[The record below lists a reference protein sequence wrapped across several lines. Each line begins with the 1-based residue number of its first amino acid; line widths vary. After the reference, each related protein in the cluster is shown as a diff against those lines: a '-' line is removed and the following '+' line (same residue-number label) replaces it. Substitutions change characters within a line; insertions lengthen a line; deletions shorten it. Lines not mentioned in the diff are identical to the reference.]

1 MLFHSRHRRGSYALA
16 PESPFPQI
24 IRWALLGL
32 ALLIFVYLAG
42 SFFLRL
48 FGVGNAI
55 RHTATSLSLEGRGT
69 VNVYLEGGELQRAQD
84 GMKLYPG
91 DRLTT
96 GKASNATLR
105 FFDGTIVRLDE
116 QSDMTVS
123 ESAQGEKI
131 SEITLALEDGGVWV
145 STPTVKAF
153 SGTITRTLQTPMM
166 VYGIPSDTEAILEPL
181 RALAYSADGM
191 GIQIEIRN
199 TNYDAFYLGEG
210 QQIELPGIE
219 DLGSDLYTYRK
230 ALDPVASRSTFLEE
244 SRVRRSI
251 ITKKPVAAKPGT
263 TSSGS
268 QTVGFLNVISPV
280 NNAVLPSGTVKVEG
294 MYGEGV
300 ASIKVNEY
308 NAVLVADRKTFS
320 QELALPTGEGE
331 FEIQVTAL
339 SANGEVLEETRRTVK
354 RDLKAPDSPT
364 ITAPAIQGQIWQ
376 TARQELVLRGKA
388 PANAV
393 GIIVNEY
400 RLQLYSPEK
409 AEWSYLAS
417 TRLGNYVFGE
427 NTFNVVAIDSNGTK
441 SAPAVLKIIL
451 GEGLTEGVVAG
462 SATSATPPPPA
473 GTSASSEN
481 PAQLPNNAPLT
492 PGSVTVTGPTAGTAH
507 TATGSEFLI
516 EGTTSASTNSMWVN
530 DYKLQLYTSGKTFW
544 NYIANTEYQNL
555 KRGKNV
561 YVVVARN
568 AKGEILD
575 KIEYTVTYNP

>member
-1 MLFHSRHRRGSYALA
+1 MLFHSRHRRGSYAPA

-24 IRWALLGL
+24 IRWALLAL
-32 ALLIFVYLAG
+32 ALLIFAYLAG

-55 RHTATSLSLEGRGT
+55 RHTATALSLEGRGT

-105 FFDGTIVRLDE
+105 FFDGTIVR
-116 QSDMTVS
+116 
-123 ESAQGEKI
+123 
-131 SEITLALEDGGVWV
+131 
-145 STPTVKAF
+145 
-153 SGTITRTLQTPMM
+153 TLQTPMR
-166 VYGIPSDTEAILEPL
+166 VFGIPSDTEAILEPL

-251 ITKKPVAAKPGT
+251 IIKKPIAVKPGT

-393 GIIVNEY
+393 GITVNEY
-400 RLQLYSPEK
+400 RLQLFSPDK
-409 AEWSYLAS
+409 GEWSYLAS

-427 NTFNVVAIDSNGTK
+427 NTFNVVAIDSNGMK
-441 SAPAVLKIIL
+441 SAPAVLKIVL
-451 GEGLTEGVVAG
+451 GEGLTEQVVSG
-462 SATSATPPPPA
+462 SATSAGPVT
-473 GTSASSEN
+473 ASSGSSED
-481 PAQLPNNAPLT
+481 PAKLPNNAPLT
-492 PGSVTVTGPTAGTAH
+492 PGSLTVSSPTAGTAH

-516 EGTTSASTNSMWVN
+516 EGTTSTTTNSMWVN
-530 DYKLQLYTSGKTFW
+530 DYKLQLYTPGKTFW
-544 NYIANTEYQNL
+544 NYIANTAYGNL

-561 YVVVARN
+561 YTIIARN
-568 AKGEILD
+568 SKGEILD
-575 KIEYTVTYNP
+575 